1 MTAETGANVFLHIGA
16 PKTGTT
22 YLQSVMRKNR
32 KALAADGVL
41 YPGRRNGHFLA
52 SQDLRDRGFAGY
64 RDPAA
69 KGAWQAVVRQSRR
82 WRGDI
87 IVMSHETFSRAHRE
101 DVARAV
107 ESLAPAEVHVVYG
120 TRNLIRQIPAVWQER
135 VKNRDTMS
143 YADFLAAVRTSEAN
157 AAVHNRF
164 WRAQGPLNVLDR
176 WGSVIPP
183 ERIHVMTVPRS
194 GSDPDALWNRFALT
208 LGLDPYKY
216 DRDVTRTNASLGV
229 VEAEFLRR
237 LNSVVPDTMDWPTY
251 ATLVKHRLA
260 EARLA
265 SHEEAVRI
273 TTPASEYEWI
283 AQRADQMI
291 RALKQRGYHIVGDL
305 DELRVDAPPSQPG
318 LQPDDI
324 PESDILE
331 MGISM
336 MFEMLSERGSALTR
350 RLIAPDLIVPVD
362 DATPQTLG
370 RLRRLLRRS

>member
-22 YLQSVMRKNR
+22 YLQSVLRKNR

-87 IVMSHETFSRAHRE
+87 IVMSHETFSRAHRD

-120 TRNLIRQIPAVWQER
+120 TRNLTRQIPAVWQER
-135 VKNRDTMS
+135 IKNRDTMS
-143 YADFLAAVRTSEAN
+143 YADFLAAVRTPESNET
-157 AAVHNRF
+157 VHHRF
-164 WRAQGPLNVLDR
+164 WRAHGPVNVLER

-183 ERIHVMTVPRS
+183 ERIHVMTVPQS

-216 DRDVTRTNASLGV
+216 DREVNRSNASLGV

-237 LNSVVPDTMDWPTY
+237 LNGVVPDTMDWPTY
-251 ATLVKHRLA
+251 ATLVKHQFAESRLA
-260 EARLA
+260 D
-265 SHEEAVRI
+265 HDEAVRI
-273 TTPASEYEWI
+273 TMPPSEYEWI
-283 AQRADQMI
+283 AQRADQII
-291 RALKQRGYHIVGDL
+291 RVLKARGYDVVGDL

-318 LQPDDI
+318 IQPDDI
-324 PESDILE
+324 AESDILE
-331 MGISM
+331 MGMSA
-336 MFEMLSERGSALTR
+336 MFEVLSEWGTARPR
-350 RLIAPDLIVPVD
+350 RLIAPVD
-362 DATPQTLG
+362 ESTPQTLG
-370 RLRRLLRRS
+370 RLRRLVRRN